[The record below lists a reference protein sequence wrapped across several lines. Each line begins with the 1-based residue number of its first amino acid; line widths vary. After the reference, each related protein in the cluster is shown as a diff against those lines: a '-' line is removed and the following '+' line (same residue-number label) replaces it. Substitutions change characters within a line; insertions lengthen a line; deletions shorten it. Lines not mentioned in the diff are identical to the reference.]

1 MMSAKQYTISEL
13 EQIIAPIAKKY
24 GIAKVFL
31 FGSFAR
37 GDYNEDSDIDLRIEK
52 GEMKGMFALC
62 GFYTEVSEAL
72 QMKIDVLTTG
82 SLEKEFLQQIKH
94 DEVMLYA
101 S

>member
-1 MMSAKQYTISEL
+1 MSAKQYTISEL

-37 GDYNEDSDIDLRIEK
+37 DDYNEDSDIDLRIEK

-82 SLEKEFLQQIKH
+82 SLEKEFLQQIKQ
-94 DEVMLYA
+94 DEIMLYA

>member
-1 MMSAKQYTISEL
+1 MSAKQYTISEL

-82 SLEKEFLQQIKH
+82 SLEKEFLQQIKQ

>member
-1 MMSAKQYTISEL
+1 MSAKQYTISEL

-31 FGSFAR
+31 GSFAR

-82 SLEKEFLQQIKH
+82 SLEKEFLQQIKQ